1 MAGPQE
7 VLVIERGNRDAEAA
21 MGAVDA
27 DEDARTRKAVDI
39 IVGALKG
46 DPPPILRPS
55 APRIRPPCTDR
66 AASGVGL
73 R

>member
-1 MAGPQE
+1 M
-7 VLVIERGNRDAEAA
+7 LVIERGNRDAEAA

-46 DPPPILRPS
+46 DPPPPILRPS
-55 APRIRPPCTDR
+55 TPRIRPPCTDR
-66 AASGVGL
+66 AASGGGL